1 MWGTWQVL
9 THYALRRGLGFSP
22 AGETSPIDPA
32 LDAAISFG
40 SHEWNWIGCI
50 RVWTGTAAAK
60 AKNSYCLFPAR
71 LKAVPLPTTLFH
83 FGLALLQRIRTEFAA

>member
-1 MWGTWQVL
+1 MTVCAVDVQYLCMWGTWQVL

-40 SHEWNWIGCI
+40 SHEWNWML
-50 RVWTGTAAAK
+50 AAFA
-60 AKNSYCLFPAR
+60 FGPEPRR
-71 LKAVPLPTTLFH
+71 L
-83 FGLALLQRIRTEFAA
+83 